1 MAEPHGREIVERFVR
16 AMEAADFDAQEALL
30 ADDAVQEMPQ
40 SGERI
45 VGKANWMAV
54 TRNYPGGVGRVD
66 PGSSRLVG
74 AEDQWVVTPT
84 LTVLRIE
91 GSGDIYTYTGTVQ
104 YATGDTWHMVTIV
117 ELRDAKI
124 AKVTAWY
131 APPFEAPAWR
141 APWVE
146 PA

>member
-1 MAEPHGREIVERFVR
+1 
-16 AMEAADFDAQEALL
+16 
-30 ADDAVQEMPQ
+30 
-40 SGERI
+40 
-45 VGKANWMAV
+45 
-54 TRNYPGGVGRVD
+54 
-66 PGSSRLVG
+66 
-74 AEDQWVVTPT
+74 